1 MDELTTALDR
11 FRRSRDICDSGEP
24 IDEQSGLFADDLTTI
39 ICAVE
44 AFSEDVVAPDP
55 KEGSA

>member
-11 FRRSRDICDSGEP
+11 LRRSRDTCDSGEP
-24 IDEQSGLFADDLTTI
+24 VDEESGLFADDLTMI

-55 KEGSA
+55 KEGLA